1 MEETTKDSLN
11 NGELNSND
19 ENSGITEVTQSSK
32 DAESINSEKPK
43 NKWFNYIIQMI
54 SVSTSLL
61 AMIAGFKKY
70 TYSLNAENYYG
81 IPHKYFENSLTSELI
96 FIIVLAVLMLA
107 INFIPLIL
115 KYYNDKNI
123 FQITRFES
131 IFYPIL
137 IGFSNLY
144 ILYFLVI
151 SIFNIGDKYQLCI
164 FLPCLVISFL
174 LGIFSKKVIKRIN
187 LKNNI
192 ENKAQNNEKKK
203 KSIEDLKYNKDLQNY
218 LFIAISISFI
228 VVFLFVKRFSYNP
241 SERKNYEFF
250 CDQDGKCKIIID
262 SYNEKAIT
270 MDYYK
275 ILNEDTF
282 AIRQNNFQ
290 IQNVEEKEIKYINVG
305 PLYNKGFSKLILD
318 LNGGEFKN
326 NSGVLEYAVV
336 QNYKISEL
344 EKLVNDLFTDSKP
357 STCRRK
363 LLYWSETKDGEFDY
377 FKVNKDNNYDMSSD
391 ITLYAQYKDKVID
404 DNGQTTPDEGYNFV
418 IFDFNGGKRNDG
430 DVNNV
435 KKQVLTGVKLSD
447 AVKYVE
453 DKKLT
458 DGVEKAGKA
467 FGYWSDAQA
476 DDSPVYTDVTV
487 DENHQDKTLYA
498 QYKLE

>member
-32 DAESINSEKPK
+32 DAEGMNSDASKK
-43 NKWFNYIIQMI
+43 KWYDYLIQII
-54 SVSTSLL
+54 SASTSLL

-96 FIIVLAVLMLA
+96 FIIVFAVLMLA

-144 ILYFLVI
+144 ILYFLAI
-151 SIFNIGDKYQLCI
+151 SIFNIDNKYQLCI

-187 LKNNI
+187 HKNN
-192 ENKAQNNEKKK
+192 EVNKSKADEKKIQNK
-203 KSIEDLKYNKDLQNY
+203 EAAKYNKDFQKY
-218 LFIAISISFI
+218 LITALVTSLILI
-228 VVFLFVKRFSYNP
+228 VFFLKRFSYDP
-241 SERKNYEFF
+241 SRRKDYEFF

-290 IQNVEEKEIKYINVG
+290 IQNVEEKEIKYNNVG

-326 NSGVLEYAVV
+326 NSGDLEYAVV

-357 STCRRK
+357 STCGRK

-404 DNGQTTPDEGYNFV
+404 GNGQTTPDEGYNFV

-476 DDSPVYTDVTV
+476 DDSP
-487 DENHQDKTLYA
+487 LYNRRNSR
-498 QYKLE
+498 